1 MMQRIILEQPNQFKM
16 VEVEAPPIKPGE
28 ALVRVR
34 RIGICGTDLHA
45 FRGRQ
50 PYFTYPRVLG
60 HELSGEIVEIGD
72 NAHGLDEG
80 DYCVIMP
87 YLSCGTCIAC
97 RQGKTN
103 CCTQLKVYGVHIDG
117 GMQAYIAMPVGNLI
131 KSEKLTLEQMALIE
145 NQSIGAHAVRRA
157 QIETGEYALVIGAGP
172 IGLGVI
178 QIAGAAGAEV
188 IVMDIDDQKLAFC
201 RESMKVKHTINAL
214 NDPAARLEAITAGD
228 YPTVVFDATGSPQS
242 MMTAFNYVA
251 HGGRYVLVS
260 LVKADITFY
269 DPDFHKRELTLMS
282 SRNATL
288 EDFATVI
295 RAMENGT
302 IVTEPLITHRVPFEQ
317 MIGQFE
323 SWLKPETGVIKAMVE
338 L

>member
-1 MMQRIILEQPNQFKM
+1 MQRIILEQPHQFKM
-16 VEVEAPPIKPGE
+16 VEVEIPRIKPGE

-45 FRGRQ
+45 FRGHQ

-60 HELSGEIVEIGD
+60 HELSGEVVEIGA
-72 NAHGLDEG
+72 NSHGLGEG
-80 DYCVIMP
+80 DHCVIMP

-97 RQGKTN
+97 RHGKSN
-103 CCTQLKVYGVHIDG
+103 CCTQLKVFGIHIDG
-117 GMQAYIAMPVGNLI
+117 GMQTYITTPVGNLI
-131 KSEKLTLEQMALIE
+131 KSEQLTLEQLALIE

-157 QIETGEYALVIGAGP
+157 QIQAGEFALVIGAGP

-178 QIAGAAGAEV
+178 QFAGAAGAEV

-201 RESMKVKHTINAL
+201 RDRLKVKHTINAH
-214 NDPAARLEAITAGD
+214 NDPAARLGAITAED

-269 DPDFHKRELTLMS
+269 DPDFHKRELTLLS
-282 SRNATL
+282 SRNATY
-288 EDFATVI
+288 EDFTTVI
-295 RAMENGT
+295 RAMESGT
-302 IVTEPLITHRVPFEQ
+302 ILTEPLITHRVPFEH
-317 MIGQFE
+317 MVGHFE
-323 SWLKPETGVIKAMVE
+323 SWLKPETGVIKAMVD